1 MKIVHWKCNPP
12 KSVERKRLSSQHIA
26 DVLFSLWLVELFGGF
41 FLEVKHRSWFIL
53 EFFGEGLK
61 LKNKKFTTFRN
72 QKFKAAEWRGVV
84 WRRISKFGRWK
95 DVFKEIVG
103 WGRLVR
109 ETFVGRSERLQEYQ
123 SKRSRRD
130 QEKLNQENGKR
141 LEKEVGRG
149 DCEKISRDRRNKEV
163 DRQNE
168 DVVLEFFRIRRADPG
183 ERNHRVNK
191 VRVGI

>member
-1 MKIVHWKCNPP
+1 M
-12 KSVERKRLSSQHIA
+12 A
-26 DVLFSLWLVELFGGF
+26 
-41 FLEVKHRSWFIL
+41 
-53 EFFGEGLK
+53 
-61 LKNKKFTTFRN
+61 
-72 QKFKAAEWRGVV
+72 
-84 WRRISKFGRWK
+84 
-95 DVFKEIVG
+95 
-103 WGRLVR
+103 R

-123 SKRSRRD
+123 SKRSQRD

-149 DCEKISRDRRNKEV
+149 DCEKISGDRRSNKEV